1 MEAGAV
7 VSALAASRKP
17 TPKLYYLV
25 QPENREKCPVS
36 LQQGW
41 IETKAEGEG
50 GKKGRLWL
58 GFKIIK

>member
-7 VSALAASRKP
+7 PSALAGSWDP

-25 QPENREKCPVS
+25 QPENREKCLVS

-41 IETKAEGEG
+41 IEAKTEGRGGRREG
-50 GKKGRLWL
+50 CGWDLK
-58 GFKIIK
+58 